1 MGNAV
6 QPFAAGSLYLIGT
19 NLPHAFGSSPDQRRG
34 AEWTVVHFL
43 PEVWGDAFWT
53 LPGPSGAARLL
64 QWARQGLQLHP
75 QESRKFELE
84 LTTLEKKTGM
94 RRIAGWLEM
103 LEELSH
109 CPHRVLNPVPMQESQ
124 MDERLQ
130 AVLAWLERNAADAEM
145 TQAQAAKKL
154 HMSPA
159 AFCRFFRKSTG
170 RPFHRYVN
178 EVRVARACGSLTGS
192 QENIAEIAF
201 KAGFGNLANFNRRF
215 REILGVTP
223 REYRKSQIA

>member
-1 MGNAV
+1 
-6 QPFAAGSLYLIGT
+6 
-19 NLPHAFGSSPDQRRG
+19 
-34 AEWTVVHFL
+34 
-43 PEVWGDAFWT
+43 
-53 LPGPSGAARLL
+53 
-64 QWARQGLQLHP
+64 
-75 QESRKFELE
+75 
-84 LTTLEKKTGM
+84 
-94 RRIAGWLEM
+94 
-103 LEELSH
+103 
-109 CPHRVLNPVPMQESQ
+109 

-159 AFCRFFRKSTG
+159 AFCRFFRRSTG